1 MHKYVLPLKTICNC
15 HEHLSDY
22 LFLLAEMVDFFVM
35 NPVFG
40 KRYAHTLYLSNQSN
54 YQSLIDIQRGQYINF
69 TYGFGS
75 HSALYEPPPI
85 ELYTLYSLSTYFA
98 MFWGILTIHA
108 FTIFI
113 IDKIWVK
120 NIPKC
125 ATLFEKL
132 LHSILKSNFPFPYT
146 NWQNGNGGCLDH
158 RNGKKT
164 AQTEVFISMA
174 INLIFNVILLFPL
187 NILCK
192 IYYFHEYINN
202 LNI

>member
-1 MHKYVLPLKTICNC
+1 
-15 HEHLSDY
+15 
-22 LFLLAEMVDFFVM
+22 MVDFFVL
-35 NPVFG
+35 NPLPIIHY
-40 KRYAHTLYLSNQSN
+40 RHLLYLTNESD
-54 YQSLIDIQRGQYINF
+54 YQSLIDIQRGQYINI
-69 TYGFGS
+69 TYEADIPGAF
-75 HSALYEPPPI
+75 YEPPAI
-85 ELYTLYSLSTYFA
+85 ELYTLYSLATYFV
-98 MFWGILTIHA
+98 MFLGILTIHVL
-108 FTIFI
+108 TIFI
-113 IDKIWVK
+113 ADKIWVK

-192 IYYFHEYINN
+192 IYYFHKYINN
-202 LNI
+202 SNI